1 MIGLRFGAILSP
13 ILMPRIHTTIALAA
27 LAATSSLSAQDQ
39 LVKQAL
45 TKIAAVESALDGL
58 ANGDVQAANQ
68 LLADLKWATK
78 RLNAAYKKDT
88 THWKDAAARLEAAD
102 KAIRAKAAA
111 PKAGEPAKEE
121 AKPKA
126 DGPNEQPT
134 KEAPDGPVVGEL
146 FVKLQQLDKEVNN
159 GFHNLQLLNKTFMGD
174 AYRVGS
180 TAKEIAKLQAR
191 LAEFPSGDDN
201 VKLVAANLAKFE
213 NLFETWKAEYKA
225 DVDAANALTEKLDAL
240 KAKYAS
246 DAVPGPMYWP
256 YERDKLGTW
265 AACTRKL
272 LDQLPADIAAIQSA
286 TENSIVG
293 KRAKDMLHWVGR
305 SIPERLNEQ
314 VSKVRYAC
322 DGAVR
327 DSLATAKSLREIAPD
342 DRNAIINRVLA
353 EGALD
358 RSMAMLQQGL
368 EAIDM
373 AATLDVEL
381 EATDAPDRA
390 AQRREVEQT
399 IDVLRALAKSA
410 LAEVRM
416 PKSVQ
421 ADDKTLEELTK
432 VARTTLAK
440 EKYGTNP
447 IERLVVTSTPQR
459 KEKKEGTI
467 QGTTTGATITTY
479 HYVWDEY
486 RVVTA
491 EKVGD
496 DVWIYH
502 NLLKF
507 YHSSDSVTPQGVW
520 ILSRRFQSTQIL
532 PENLGK

>member
-1 MIGLRFGAILSP
+1 
-13 ILMPRIHTTIALAA
+13 MPRTQATLAL
-27 LAATSSLSAQDQ
+27 LAVLASSAPLAAQDQ

-45 TKIAAVESALDGL
+45 TKIVSVEGKLDTL
-58 ANGDVQAANQ
+58 ADGDVAAANK
-68 LLADLKWATK
+68 LLADLEWANK
-78 RLNAAYKKDT
+78 RLKAAYKKDT
-88 THWKDAAARLEAAD
+88 SHWKDAAKRLQAAD

-111 PKAGEPAKEE
+111 PAGGQPSGDEP
-121 AKPKA
+121 KPTGGKPVPA
-126 DGPNEQPT
+126 GGKPAQPAT
-134 KEAPDGPVVGEL
+134 DAVDGPVIGEQ
-146 FVKLQQLDKEVNN
+146 FAKLQQLNKEVNN
-159 GFHNLQLLNKTFMGD
+159 GFNNLKMLNKTFMGD

-180 TAKEIAKLQAR
+180 TTKEIEKLEAR
-191 LAEFPSGDDN
+191 LAEFPSGDEN
-201 VKLVAANLAKFE
+201 VKIVAANLANFE
-213 NLFETWKAEYKA
+213 RLFETWKAEYEA
-225 DVDAANALTEKLDAL
+225 DVDAAKTLTAQLDAL
-240 KAKYAS
+240 QAKYAS

-256 YERDKLGTW
+256 YEREKLTSW
-265 AACTRKL
+265 AACTHRL
-272 LDQLPADIAAIQSA
+272 LEQLPADLAVIQSA
-286 TENSIVG
+286 TGNSIVG
-293 KRAKDMLHWVGR
+293 KRAKNMLHWVGR
-305 SIPERLNEQ
+305 TTGRLEEQ
-314 VSKVRYAC
+314 VTAVRYAC

-327 DSLATAKSLREIAPD
+327 DSLTTAKTLREIEPS
-342 DRNAIINRVLA
+342 NKHAIVNRVLA

-358 RSMAMLQQGL
+358 QSMAALHRGL

-381 EATDAPDRA
+381 KAADAPDRQ

-416 PKSVQ
+416 PKPVGTD
-421 ADDKTLEELTK
+421 AATMEKLTEI
-432 VARTTLAK
+432 ARSTLAK
-440 EKYGTNP
+440 KKYGTHP
-447 IERLVVTSTPQR
+447 IQQLVVTSTPQR

-467 QGTTTGATITTY
+467 RGTTTGATITTY

-502 NLLKF
+502 NVLKF
-507 YHSSDSVTPQGVW
+507 YHSSDSVTPQDVW